1 MKTKIVFSLF
11 CIILILCSI
20 SAVSAKVLVL
30 DEPTDYLK
38 KYLSN
43 QEYEVAPIPESGQ
56 IKLEENN
63 YFNNFEAVY
72 ISEKIF
78 SELKEPN
85 IIINRK
91 KDPGFGYIT
100 VVEGRPDNGVI
111 SQKTKVKLQREYSRN
126 IPLYGYTPTNIAR
139 IAFIDTKV
147 EKDKRFDIGI
157 DHPRTPVYYKIND
170 PTCATIPVWEIC
182 WEYTQRR

>member
-1 MKTKIVFSLF
+1 MKAKITVSLF
-11 CIILILCSI
+11 CIMIILSSI
-20 SAVSAKVLVL
+20 SIVSAKVLVL
-30 DEPTDYLK
+30 DEPTDNLK
-38 KYLSN
+38 KLLSN
-43 QEYEVAPIPESGQ
+43 QEYDVMPIPITGQ
-56 IKLEENN
+56 IKLEERN
-63 YFNNFEAVY
+63 YFNRYEAVY
-72 ISEKIF
+72 LSEKIF
-78 SELKEPN
+78 NELKEPN

-111 SQKTKVKLQREYSRN
+111 SQKTKVSLQRLYSRN
-126 IPLYGYTPTNIAR
+126 VPLYGYNSNGVAR
-139 IAFIDTKV
+139 ISFVDTKV